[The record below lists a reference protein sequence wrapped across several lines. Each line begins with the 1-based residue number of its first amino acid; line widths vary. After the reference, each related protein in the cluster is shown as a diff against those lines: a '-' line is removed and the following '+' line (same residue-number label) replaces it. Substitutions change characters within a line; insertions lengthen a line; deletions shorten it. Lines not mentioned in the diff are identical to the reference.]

1 MVSIKLKLKKKANA
15 EGEHSIVLQV
25 LKDRRK
31 KILSTGLSVKNE
43 LWDENEHC
51 FKTRHPNAM
60 QNNRLL
66 DTLKIKARNIISDF
80 NIDDVDFTLQEFEH
94 RFRFGSKRSKID
106 LFSFWTSVVNDL
118 EISGR
123 TGYARTNKDTINSL
137 KLFHKKPILYM
148 REINVTF
155 LDKYEVFL
163 RSRGGSNGGISV
175 RMRSLRTIFNLAV
188 RRDLIKQNI
197 YPFHKYKISKLKGK
211 RIKHALNL
219 AEIETFKT
227 LDCGEDIQLINAK
240 NYFLFSFYTRGMNF
254 ADMMRLTWSDI
265 SNKRITYARAKTQGN
280 FSIKIVPPVK
290 EILDYYNQ
298 NRTDTNYVFP
308 ILLNDRMTP
317 TQIENRKHK
326 TLGLYNKSLKILAGK
341 AGITKNVTSYVARH
355 SFAMCLREKGVS
367 IDVIGETLGHQSV
380 LTTKA
385 YVREFGAE
393 VLDDAVEVLLW

>member
-1 MVSIKLKLKKKANA
+1 MVSIKLKIKTKVNS

-25 LKDRRK
+25 LKDRQK
-31 KILSTGLSVKNE
+31 KIIATGLLVKKIF
-43 LWDENEHC
+43 WDEKEHC
-51 FKTRHPNAM
+51 FKTKHPNAM

-66 DTLKIKARNIISDF
+66 DTIKIKARNIISEF
-80 NIDDVDFTLQEFEH
+80 EIDDIDFTLNEFEN
-94 RFRFGSKRSKID
+94 RFRFSSKRSKID
-106 LFSFWTSVVNDL
+106 LFEFWNSVVSDL
-118 EISGR
+118 ELSGR
-123 TGYARTNKDTINSL
+123 MGYARTNRDTINSL
-137 KLFHKKPILYM
+137 KIFHKRCTLHM

-175 RMRSLRTIFNLAV
+175 RMRSLRTIFNLAI
-188 RRDLIKQNI
+188 RRDLIKQNL

-211 RIKHALNL
+211 RIKHALTM

-265 SNKRITYARAKTQGN
+265 TKNRITYARAKTQGN
-280 FSIKIVPPVK
+280 FSIKIVPPVQG
-290 EILDYYNQ
+290 ILDYYNQ

-308 ILLNDRMTP
+308 ILLYDRMTP

-326 TLGLYNKSLKILAGK
+326 TLGQYNKSLKILTEK
-341 AGITKNVTSYVARH
+341 ADITKNVTSYVARH

-367 IDVIGETLGHQSV
+367 IDIIGETLGHQSV
-380 LTTKA
+380 MTTKA
-385 YVREFGAE
+385 YVREFGADI
-393 VLDDAVEVLLW
+393 LDEAVEVLL

>member
-1 MVSIKLKLKKKANA
+1 MVSIKLKLKTKVNS

-25 LKDRRK
+25 LKDRQK
-31 KILSTGLSVKNE
+31 KIIATGLLVKKIF
-43 LWDENEHC
+43 WDEKEHC

-66 DTLKIKARNIISDF
+66 DTIKIKARNIISEF
-80 NIDDVDFTLQEFEH
+80 EIDDIDFTLNEFEN

-106 LFSFWTSVVNDL
+106 LFEFWNSVVRDL
-118 EISGR
+118 ELSGR
-123 TGYARTNKDTINSL
+123 MGYARTNRDTINSL
-137 KLFHKKPILYM
+137 KIFHKRPTLHM

-175 RMRSLRTIFNLAV
+175 RMRSLRTIFNLAI
-188 RRDLIKQNI
+188 RRDLIKQNL
-197 YPFHKYKISKLKGK
+197 YPFHKYKISRLKGK
-211 RIKHALNL
+211 RIKHALNIS
-219 AEIETFKT
+219 EIEFFKNVN
-227 LDCGEDIQLINAK
+227 CEEDFQLINAK

-254 ADMMRLTWSDI
+254 ADMMRLKWSDVTK
-265 SNKRITYARAKTQGN
+265 KRITYARAKTQGN

-290 EILDYYNQ
+290 EILDYYDQ
-298 NRTDTNYVFP
+298 NRTDTKYVFP
-308 ILLNDRMTP
+308 ILLYDYMTAM
-317 TQIENRKHK
+317 QIENRKHK
-326 TLGLYNKSLKILAGK
+326 TLGQYNKSLKILAEK

-367 IDVIGETLGHQSV
+367 IDIIGETLGHQSV

-385 YVREFGAE
+385 YVREFGVE
-393 VLDDAVEVLLW
+393 ILDEAVEVLLW